1 MYKLKEMILMLCFIL
16 SGALCY
22 AHGEARMENK
32 KEGDDLILVFKEIIT
47 YGGLDKSNAITP
59 TINGHVL
66 TVVFNENL
74 GQVSVE
80 VATAAGASVQ
90 CLSVLTPNGLQVY
103 IPNEG
108 NYIVTFTLSNGD
120 VYYGEFTVTD

>member
-1 MYKLKEMILMLCFIL
+1 MRLKETILMLCFIL
-16 SGALCY
+16 TGVLCY
-22 AHGEARMENK
+22 ANGEARMEK
-32 KEGDDLILVFKEIIT
+32 KGDGVTIDVFEVALCNGLSRGNSII
-47 YGGLDKSNAITP
+47 P

-66 TVVFNENL
+66 SVTFTEDF

-90 CLSVLTPNGLQVY
+90 YTSVLTPNGLQIY
-103 IPNEG
+103 IPNAG

-120 VYYGEFTVTD
+120 VYAGEFTVTD

>member
-1 MYKLKEMILMLCFIL
+1 MYKLKAMILMLCFIL

-22 AHGEARMENK
+22 AHGEARMENEREK
-32 KEGDDLILVFKEIIT
+32 GILVEIKDST
-47 YGGLDKSNAITP
+47 GLSGLDKSNTITAL
-59 TINGHVL
+59 INGHVL
-66 TVVFNENL
+66 SVTFSENL

-80 VATAAGASVQ
+80 VATVTGVSVQ

-103 IPNEG
+103 IPNAG

-120 VYYGEFTVTD
+120 EYYGEFTVMD